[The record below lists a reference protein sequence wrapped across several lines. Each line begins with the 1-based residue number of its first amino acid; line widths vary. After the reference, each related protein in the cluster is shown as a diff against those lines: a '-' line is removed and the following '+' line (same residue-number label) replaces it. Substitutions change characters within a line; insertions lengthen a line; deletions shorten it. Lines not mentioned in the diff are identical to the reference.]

1 MQQSHA
7 DERFSVGGT
16 HGNSARLSIP
26 DDRRFVNVEKAL
38 ASVRQDNA
46 PTPTEGEIER
56 RDKWWGQSQG
66 AIEARI
72 DDRFD
77 LFLGLWAVHHQ
88 ADNGFAVGVHRAGY
102 HVVVGR

>member
-1 MQQSHA
+1 MQQSYA
-7 DERFSVGGT
+7 DERFGVGGT

-46 PTPTEGEIER
+46 PKEGESER
-56 RDKWWGQSQG
+56 RDKWRGQSQE